1 MHTHKQTGHASVFLH
16 MGYLFRSN
24 ESALKKKKVINAVES
39 FKPGTSACF
48 CLFFLVCFF
57 YKNIK
62 IKPFVKKKYAA
73 TYCAIQL
80 RINLCLYKLRWIH
93 VVGGVMSQH
102 NHCLTLN
109 TEDTVQS

>member
-24 ESALKKKKVINAVES
+24 ESALKKVINAVES
-39 FKPGTSACF
+39 FKPGTSAC
-48 CLFFLVCFF
+48 CFF
-57 YKNIK
+57 WFVFFFNKNIK
-62 IKPFVKKKYAA
+62 IKPFVKKNAA

>member
-1 MHTHKQTGHASVFLH
+1 MQSRVLNLGLPLV
-16 MGYLFRSN
+16 
-24 ESALKKKKVINAVES
+24 
-39 FKPGTSACF
+39 
-48 CLFFLVCFF
+48 CLFVFFGLFF

>member
-1 MHTHKQTGHASVFLH
+1 MQSRVLNLGLPHVWVF
-16 MGYLFRSN
+16 FS
-24 ESALKKKKVINAVES
+24 
-39 FKPGTSACF
+39 
-48 CLFFLVCFF
+48 LVCFLYQYHNKKF
-57 YKNIK
+57 IK
-62 IKPFVKKKYAA
+62 KICAA